1 MDLGTFLTQ
10 GLVNLLGERKSMIY
24 LDGFA
29 FILLTYQAH
38 HIGASQ
44 LYLTRFLLG
53 IYLGISSSIL
63 PTYLVS
69 ISPPEMSGLIGSFQ
83 QLLITIG
90 ISVAYRL
97 GYGLIKTA

>member
-1 MDLGTFLTQ
+1 MQPLL
-10 GLVNLLGERKSMIY
+10 NLLGERKSMIY
-24 LDGFA
+24 LDVLA
-29 FILLTYQAH
+29 FLLLTYQAY
-38 HIGASQ
+38 HIGISH

-63 PTYLVS
+63 PSYLVS

-97 GYGLIKTA
+97 GYVFFNKE

>member
-1 MDLGTFLTQ
+1 MRP
-10 GLVNLLGERKSMIY
+10 LVNLLGERKSMIY
-24 LDGFA
+24 LDAFA
-29 FILLTYQAH
+29 FVILTYQAY
-38 HIGASQ
+38 HIAASQ
-44 LYLTRFLLG
+44 LYFTRFLTG

-63 PTYLVS
+63 PSYLVS

-97 GYGLIKTA
+97 G

>member
-1 MDLGTFLTQ
+1 MF
-10 GLVNLLGERKSMIY
+10 GERKTMIY
-24 LDGFA
+24 LDGLA
-29 FILLTYQAH
+29 FFLLTYQAH
-38 HIGASQ
+38 HIAVSN

-63 PTYLVS
+63 PSYLVS

-97 GYGLIKTA
+97 GYPPL